1 MGTKPFCYTIEIMRV
16 TLEQFLNKLGVEAV
30 LRPYETIPFD
40 YFNAD
45 KGMDIMAEVSLSGDG
60 NMLNT
65 EIQQIEHVAGGKM
78 NFRQVMQMQLERE
91 PTGVFMATSL
101 RYNGAQLAGKK
112 RNWFEGGC
120 RFAKQAIA
128 LIKKGTVPDFES
140 IFKATIDEVE
150 GNATAGGSGGGR
162 AFKGDKIN
170 AQKPGQGGKF

>member
-1 MGTKPFCYTIEIMRV
+1 MRV
-16 TLEQFLNKLGVEAV
+16 TLEQFLNKVGVEAT

-45 KGMDIMAEVSLSGDG
+45 KGLDIIAEVSLSGDG
-60 NMLNT
+60 STINA
-65 EIQQIEHVAGGKM
+65 EIQQIEHGAGDKM
-78 NFRQVMQMQLERE
+78 NFRQILQMQLERE
-91 PTGVFMATSL
+91 PTGVYMAVSM
-101 RYNGAQLAGKK
+101 RYNGQQLAGKK

-120 RFAKQAIA
+120 RFTKQAIA

-140 IFKATIDEVE
+140 IFKATIEEAE
-150 GNATAGGSGGGR
+150 GNATAGGAGGGR

>member
-1 MGTKPFCYTIEIMRV
+1 MRV
-16 TLEQFLNKLGVEAV
+16 TLDQFLNKIGVEAM

-40 YFNAD
+40 YFNSD
-45 KGMDIMAEVSLSGDG
+45 KGLDVIAEVSLSGDG
-60 NMLNT
+60 STINA
-65 EIQQIEHVAGGKM
+65 EIQQIEHGINDKL
-78 NFRQVMQMQLERE
+78 NFRQVLQMQLERE

-101 RYNGAQLAGKK
+101 RYNGQQLAGKK

-120 RFAKQAIA
+120 RFTKQAIA

-140 IFKATIDEVE
+140 IFKATIEETE